1 MVADVVDDVVGESET
16 SARDGRRRQ
25 RRAGA
30 HRGARSTT
38 LRCSA
43 HAEISAAFRLDVT
56 DPESWSRLLETQ
68 EVDAV
73 LHTVG
78 AFSYQPIDACDPG
91 TWRSMMSSNLDSAFY
106 AYHFCR
112 EALRTPPWSLDLLW
126 ARWRQHPPS
135 GAEPVRLCSR
145 QIGSD
150 ESRVID
156 RQGRGAF
163 RGHLQR
169 DAPGLLHD
177 ASAEAVSRFRI
188 PARRTATE
196 GELVGCVRYLL
207 SDEAAQV
214 TGTTLTLSGGWRL

>member
-1 MVADVVDDVVGESET
+1 MT
-16 SARDGRRRQ
+16 I
-25 RRAGA
+25 
-30 HRGARSTT
+30 

-43 HAEISAAFRLDVT
+43 HAEISALSAWT
-56 DPESWSRLLETQ
+56 SRTLSRGVVCLRPKRWTPSCIRS
-68 EVDAV
+68 
-73 LHTVG
+73 

-112 EALRTPPWSLDLLW
+112 EALRRHHGRLIFFGLAGVSTH
-126 ARWRQHPPS
+126 R
-135 GAEPVRLCSR
+135 AEPNLSAYAAAKSGLMSLVSS
-145 QIGSD
+145 IA
-150 ESRVID
+150 RVEAPFGVTCNVI
-156 RQGRGAF
+156 
-163 RGHLQR
+163 
-169 DAPGLLHD
+169 APGLLHD

>member
-1 MVADVVDDVVGESET
+1 MKRLLVTGAGGSAGRALIEGLGDDFEVLGT
-16 SARDGRRRQ
+16 RRDIGP
-25 RRAGA
+25 
-30 HRGARSTT
+30 
-38 LRCSA
+38 
-43 HAEISAAFRLDVT
+43 FRLDVT

-112 EALRTPPWSLDLLW
+112 EALRRHRGRLIFFGLAGVSTH
-126 ARWRQHPPS
+126 R
-135 GAEPVRLCSR
+135 AEPNLSAYAAAKSGLMSLVSS
-145 QIGSD
+145 IA
-150 ESRVID
+150 RVEAPFGVTCNVI
-156 RQGRGAF
+156 
-163 RGHLQR
+163 
-169 DAPGLLHD
+169 APGLLHD

-214 TGTTLTLSGGWRL
+214 TGTTITLSGGWRL